1 MAADKTFLRPLT
13 EADIDTIYSLTSDPR
28 VAKYMR
34 FSTHT
39 SRKEA
44 RSFFMNIPNPA
55 IPAGLSV

>member
-13 EADIDTIYSLTSDPR
+13 EADIDTIYSLTSDPSVFQPIPAGR
-28 VAKYMR
+28 R
-34 FSTHT
+34 P
-39 SRKEA
+39 